1 MPVGGTGA
9 VPMGQPTAVRA
20 ALRRLRAIARGWLDR
35 LCGSGAD
42 RIHLQLHR
50 LDQIQAMEDTWRG
63 ANEVPRSAGPSG
75 DG

>member
-1 MPVGGTGA
+1 
-9 VPMGQPTAVRA
+9 
-20 ALRRLRAIARGWLDR
+20 LRRLRAIAHGWLDR